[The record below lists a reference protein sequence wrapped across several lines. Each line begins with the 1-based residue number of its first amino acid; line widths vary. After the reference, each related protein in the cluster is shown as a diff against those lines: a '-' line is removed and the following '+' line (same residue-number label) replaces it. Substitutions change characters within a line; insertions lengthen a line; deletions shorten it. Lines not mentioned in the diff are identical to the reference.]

1 MILIKSNH
9 NGTISELSNSL
20 SYQVFVND
28 KKYDIDLIS
37 NDSVLLH
44 NMETPLALALPAA
57 MALNLTIFIDGS
69 ISRSY
74 LENIKEL
81 MKYYESNSQNF
92 KSVSIECKS
101 IIDYVPTNKKRCA
114 SFFSGGVDSFYTLYK
129 RLDEIDALIVLYGF
143 DINLKDKEKINKTKL
158 ATRKIANDLKK
169 QLIEIE
175 GNFTKLIT
183 DYCDWVT
190 EGHGFALA
198 SASRLLSNLFDSIYI
213 PGSHSVNKQKYWGSS
228 IYTDQQHTDSR
239 LEIIHDSDQLE
250 RIDKIIYISKYSMAL
265 KNLRVCGDV
274 PYDGNYNCCRCEK
287 CIRTMIQLWS
297 INKLDQATSFHLP
310 LTPKV
315 VINTLITR
323 EGLTDYYQQAL
334 IIAKKNKIDDQDM
347 LKAIEAILARPF
359 WLSKFLTIYRKK
371 LKHLKRNSRKIFQKI
386 NTKIFA

>member
-1 MILIKSNH
+1 MIVIKSIYY
-9 NGTISELSNSL
+9 GKISDLSNHL

-57 MALNLTIFIDGS
+57 MTLNLPIFIDGP

-74 LENIKEL
+74 LENIKVL
-81 MKYYESNSQNF
+81 MKYYESNYQNF

-101 IIDYVPTNKKRCA
+101 IIDYVPTYKNRCA

-129 RLDEIDALIVLYGF
+129 RLDGIDALIVLYGF

-158 ATRKIANDLKK
+158 ATRKVANDLNK

-183 DYCDWVT
+183 DYCDWIT

-198 SASRLLSNLFDSIYI
+198 SASRLLSNLFDTIYI
-213 PGSHSVNKQKYWGSS
+213 PGTHSVIKQKYWGSS
-228 IYTDQQHTDSR
+228 IYTDQLHADSR
-239 LEIIHDSDQLE
+239 LSIIHDADQFE
-250 RIDKIIYISKYSMAL
+250 RINKIIYISKYSIAL

-315 VINTLITR
+315 VANTLITR
-323 EGLTDYYQQAL
+323 EGLIDYYQQAL
-334 IIAKKNKIDDQDM
+334 IIAKKNKIDDQYM
-347 LKAIEAILARPF
+347 LKAIEAILSRPL

-386 NTKIFA
+386 NMRLP